1 MTSQLKKV
9 VALVTAIAVASLL
22 FIQLNGSGHN
32 LVPRL
37 SSSDHITLDT
47 RGLRDDISSPSVQ
60 HRSFKPKNEDSVIAS
75 VFYGLLR
82 KGKSRPETFQATE
95 LKTQML
101 TSSTTTEGTF
111 EEQSVQT
118 KQSSYEENQGEEMT
132 TIEAPMQ
139 SKLVSS
145 NASSFLMDFQD
156 AGEDYLSFVA
166 VRNPWKRLVSLY
178 QQKIE
183 AFLPQLRKNGFTNT
197 KGMPQYNYM
206 LKICQR
212 GAINMQSFRDMLE
225 CVLTKNRQRNPN
237 RHWQF
242 AYEACRICEYSY
254 DYIIRTENMMD
265 EGTYVLSQAGVTN
278 SDTLLQT
285 VRDSTIR
292 DVEKHKKRPYL
303 DYWADIPDAMIET
316 LRNSYR
322 WEIGLF
328 QYPDTPFTD
337 V

>member
-1 MTSQLKKV
+1 LFSGSTFWKSVFMYSQTGEMNNGLKAPKILGPQGV
-9 VALVTAIAVASLL
+9 
-22 FIQLNGSGHN
+22 
-32 LVPRL
+32 
-37 SSSDHITLDT
+37 
-47 RGLRDDISSPSVQ
+47 
-60 HRSFKPKNEDSVIAS
+60 RSFRMWDRAK
-75 VFYGLLR
+75 
-82 KGKSRPETFQATE
+82 
-95 LKTQML
+95 
-101 TSSTTTEGTF
+101 
-111 EEQSVQT
+111 
-118 KQSSYEENQGEEMT
+118 
-132 TIEAPMQ
+132 
-139 SKLVSS
+139 
-145 NASSFLMDFQD
+145 D

-183 AFLPQLRKNGFTNT
+183 AFLPQLRENGFTNT